1 MKQVASHSDIM
12 NSSIDWQAYYKE
24 CETVKSEL
32 MIYSKD
38 LRFLQQLLDRYF
50 DKMIEIE
57 NLDEMRESLMLFQ
70 DVCYNCGRLKKRVKD
85 QQKSLIEIIKG
96 SNVYDQN
103 TILDNQRAIKTSKL
117 TLMDDFKM
125 VKKEMYLI
133 ADHIIKVK
141 KDNENLSFQV

>member
-1 MKQVASHSDIM
+1 MKQVASHSGIM
-12 NSSIDWQAYYKE
+12 NTSIDWQAYYKE
-24 CETVKSEL
+24 CEIVKSEL

-70 DVCYNCGRLKKRVKD
+70 DVCYNCGRLKKKVKD
-85 QQKSLIEIIKG
+85 QQKSLIEVIKG

-117 TLMDDFKM
+117 ALMDDFKM

-133 ADHIIKVK
+133 ANHIIKVK